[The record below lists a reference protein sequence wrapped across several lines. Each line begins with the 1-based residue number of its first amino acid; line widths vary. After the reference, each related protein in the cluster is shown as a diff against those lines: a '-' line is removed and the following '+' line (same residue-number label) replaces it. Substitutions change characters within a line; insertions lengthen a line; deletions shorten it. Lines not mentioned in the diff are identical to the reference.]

1 MKSDLPLF
9 YYQPNTVPYI
19 EKSLELNKKIFKD

>member
-9 YYQPNTVPYI
+9 YYQPNHVDYLD
-19 EKSLELNKKIFKD
+19 KSLSLNKKISQ